1 MNQATLNL
9 IAISIF
15 VMTFSAL
22 LSPFL
27 QISPFVPAI
36 ATLTVLGIATLDSF
50 SWQGR
55 GMNLL
60 LDGFASFSPTHRERV
75 THHEAGHFL
84 AAQQLQIPVTGY
96 TLSAWETL
104 NQGLPGTGGVQFDL
118 QELESELQQ
127 GKLSAQL
134 LDRYCIVWL
143 AGAAAEMMVYGTVE
157 GGADDR
163 QKLRAVL
170 TKLGYPDSQVE
181 QKERWA
187 ALQAKAILQENQL
200 AFEALVAAMTQ
211 RLPVTDCH
219 ALVERHLKAEVLP

>member
-1 MNQATLNL
+1 MNQSMLNL
-9 IAISIF
+9 VAISIF

-36 ATLTVLGIATLDSF
+36 ATISILGIATLDSF
-50 SWQGR
+50 SWQGK
-55 GMNLL
+55 GINLL
-60 LDGFASFSPTHRERV
+60 LDWTAGFSPAHRERI
-75 THHEAGHFL
+75 TNHEAGHFL
-84 AAQQLQIPVTGY
+84 VAHQLQIPVTGY

-104 NQGLPGTGGVQFDL
+104 RQGFPGAGGVQFDL

-127 GKLSAQL
+127 GKLSMQL
-134 LDRYCIVWL
+134 LDRYCTVWM
-143 AGAAAEMMVYGTVE
+143 AGAAAEEIVYGKVE

-170 TKLGYPDSQVE
+170 AQLGYPDSQIE

-187 ALQAKAILQENQL
+187 ALQARTILQENQS
-200 AFEALVAAMTQ
+200 AFEALVAAMAQ
-211 RLPVTDCH
+211 RSTVAECTTAFEP
-219 ALVERHLKAEVLP
+219 HLNG

>member
-36 ATLTVLGIATLDSF
+36 ATITVLGIVTLDSF

-55 GMNLL
+55 GGNLL
-60 LDGFASFSPTHRERV
+60 LDWFASFSPAHRERV

-84 AAQQLQIPVTGY
+84 VAQQLQIPVTTY

-104 NQGLPGTGGVQFDL
+104 KQGLPGTGGVQFDL

-170 TKLGYPDSQVE
+170 TKLGYPNSQVE

-187 ALQAKAILQENQL
+187 ALQARTILQENQS

-211 RLPVTDCH
+211 RTPVADCH
-219 ALVERHLKAEVLP
+219 VIVESHLKAEGVQ